1 MALRGFVWGNA
12 TLLVL
17 FGVSLS
23 FPIFRI
29 EVAKVLEGTSKVLYQ
44 SVEKDQFDFDYWF
57 EKLMK
62 D

>member
-1 MALRGFVWGNA
+1 MRGFFWGNI
-12 TLLVL
+12 TLLFV

-23 FPIFRI
+23 FPVVRI

-44 SVEKDQFDFDYWF
+44 SVENDQFDFDYWF
-57 EKLMK
+57 HKLIK

>member
-1 MALRGFVWGNA
+1 MRGFVWVNA

-44 SVEKDQFDFDYWF
+44 SVDKDQFDFDYWF
-57 EKLMK
+57 NKLIK

>member
-1 MALRGFVWGNA
+1 MRSFFWGNA
-12 TLLVL
+12 ILLVV

-23 FPIFRI
+23 FPLVRI
-29 EVAKVLEGTSKVLYQ
+29 EVAKVLEGSSKVLYQ

-57 EKLMK
+57 DELIK